1 MLIDMTLTTCQIVMV
16 LDMNFFYLAYFLSW
30 QKHKIYQV
38 KFNNLLEMGF
48 VYGFIPE
55 ADFVSGIRGSS
66 GAPENVVAVSCQTQR
81 SNIPRSPYPGG
92 SSCEKPRT
100 SSRW

>member
-1 MLIDMTLTTCQIVMV
+1 MV

-81 SNIPRSPYPGG
+81 SNIPRTPAGRRARSREPRRDGDSAWQLHPIPH
-92 SSCEKPRT
+92 KPA
-100 SSRW
+100 